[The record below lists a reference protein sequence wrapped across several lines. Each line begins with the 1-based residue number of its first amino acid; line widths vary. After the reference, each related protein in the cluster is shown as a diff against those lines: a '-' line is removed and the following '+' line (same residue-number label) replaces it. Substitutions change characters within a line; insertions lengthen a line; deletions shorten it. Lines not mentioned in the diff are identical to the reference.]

1 MKVSKQVAAEL
12 ADDQH
17 ADVIDDEKVIKQLE
31 GLVEVILDADDK
43 EAIEGAIAL
52 IKAHNTLLLEVEER
66 KGEAIRGFHGSAD
79 MIAELEKIIGGDT
92 DLATGFAC
100 LRTEEGDRD
109 GDLVVFVKGDFLGTV
124 QPVSA
129 TMGGTEYRALVKR
142 DGEITDAEEGRF
154 DAPVKALVSVI
165 RRTADRI
172 AVELLKPKEK

>member
-31 GLVEVILDADDK
+31 GLAEVILDADDK

-52 IKAHNTLLLEVEER
+52 IKAHNTLLVEVEER

-109 GDLVVFVKGDFLGTV
+109 GDVVVFVKGDFLGTV
-124 QPVSA
+124 QPV
-129 TMGGTEYRALVKR
+129 GEEWNALVKR
-142 DGEITDAEEGRF
+142 DGEITTETF
-154 DAPVKALVSVI
+154 DAPEKAMVSVI

-172 AVELLKPKEK
+172 AIELLKPKEK